1 MARSATT
8 TRKKKPAKVKFEL
21 TRGSIFGTAVI
32 AFCLFLWMFL
42 IGVWTGQSIL
52 SPHPAVKSLTDKK
65 ARSGP
70 PPFIKAVDKK
80 KIVLVETG
88 KSGKKE

>member
-1 MARSATT
+1 MARSAASS
-8 TRKKKPAKVKFEL
+8 RKKPVKIKFEL
-21 TRGSIFGTAVI
+21 TRGAVFGAAVI
-32 AFCLFLWMFL
+32 GFCLFLWMFL

-65 ARSGP
+65 AKSGP

-80 KIVLVETG
+80 KIILAEPENAA
-88 KSGKKE
+88 KKEQ